1 MPFLENVTRGR
12 SVPPE
17 RLEEV
22 AHHYARFD
30 GVSPINEQ
38 NRALIAALRPEL
50 DRARD
55 RPVDLSRQ
63 PQLAPV
69 PRGHA
74 ARDAGRRGP
83 ACARLLHE
91 RLQLVLELPSVPRE
105 HPRRAGRGRAGRARG
120 RADAHVLQPPGIR
133 RGERGARRGC
143 ARAVP
148 EDRRAGVHLAFT
160 AHSIPLAMAR
170 QSRYESQLAEAS
182 RLVGGRGRRRRPGG
196 RLPEPQRL
204 AAGAVARAGRLR
216 PHPGARRARRSRRR
230 PLADRLRLRPR
241 GGAVRPRRRGA
252 RGGGGGWRRPRPRA
266 DGRHA
271 PGLRGDD
278 PRARSRSGS
287 TRRFRDA
294 RSAASARATTSASP
308 AAASP
313 GNTLSSPPA
322 RSLPGLA
329 NGGVDT
335 DSVKLSETRSAGS
348 RQPVPDTGVEGCART
363 AAAAA
368 PARG

>member
-12 SVPPE
+12 NVPPE

-30 GVSPINEQ
+30 GVSPINAQ
-38 NRALIAALRPEL
+38 NRALIEALRPEL

-55 RPVDLSRQ
+55 RPADLLRQ

-69 PRGHA
+69 PRRHA
-74 ARDAGRRGP
+74 ARDARRRGA

-91 RLQLVLELPSVPRE
+91 RLQLLLELPAVPRE

-120 RADAHVLQPPGIR
+120 RADAHVLQPPRLR
-133 RGERGARRGC
+133 RRRT
-143 ARAVP
+143 RSTSRTRSPRVP

-170 QSRYESQLAEAS
+170 QSRYESQLEEAS
-182 RLVGGRGRRRRPGG
+182 RLVAEEVGRLRPGR

-216 PHPGARRARRSRRR
+216 PHPRARRARRSRRR
-230 PLADRLRLRPR
+230 PLADRLRLRPH

-252 RGGGGGWRRPRPRA
+252 RGGGGGWRRSRPRA
-266 DGRHA
+266 
-271 PGLRGDD
+271 
-278 PRARSRSGS
+278 
-287 TRRFRDA
+287 RR
-294 RSAASARATTSASP
+294 
-308 AAASP
+308 
-313 GNTLSSPPA
+313 PA
-322 RSLPGLA
+322 R
-329 NGGVDT
+329 
-335 DSVKLSETRSAGS
+335 TRPSW
-348 RQPVPDTGVEGCART
+348 R
-363 AAAAA
+363 
-368 PARG
+368 